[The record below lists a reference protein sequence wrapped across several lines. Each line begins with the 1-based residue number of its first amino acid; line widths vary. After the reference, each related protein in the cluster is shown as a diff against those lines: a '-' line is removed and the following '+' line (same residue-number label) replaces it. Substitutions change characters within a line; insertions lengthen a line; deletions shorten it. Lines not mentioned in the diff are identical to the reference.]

1 MLRRN
6 VFKREA
12 MRAGSCL
19 QAFNGLGVLMAGDG
33 TCAHLTDGNTEA
45 ERGDLLRAV
54 QQGVPW
60 LVSMEL

>member
-1 MLRRN
+1 
-6 VFKREA
+6 
-12 MRAGSCL
+12 
-19 QAFNGLGVLMAGDG
+19 MAGDG
-33 TCAHLTDGNTEA
+33 TCARLTDGNTEA